1 MKKIVEITNAQII
14 YIESNEAKG
23 VILKNCNENYLEYK
37 VKNGERINPED
48 KIIVGQRKATDSES
62 VIELFTRPFT
72 RFNFESKE
80 EYNAIS
86 EKISKQ
92 GWSLLDWS

>member
-23 VILKNCNENYLEYK
+23 VRLKSCNENYLEYK
-37 VKNGERINPED
+37 VKNGDRINPED
-48 KIIVGQRKATDSES
+48 KTIVGQRKSTVSENI
-62 VIELFTRPFT
+62 IELFTKPFT
-72 RFNFESKE
+72 RFEFDSKE
-80 EYNAIS
+80 EYNATS
-86 EKISKQ
+86 DKISKN